1 MSHPPEPWDLRG
13 QLYLTMWRLPLA
25 DLPALPPG
33 LAPVR
38 LGSHALVSTAWVVY
52 EPGGVLAYRELLVA
66 VPVWHDT
73 RLRTSITD
81 IWVDSA
87 PSLHGGRKLWGI
99 PKELARFDVAG
110 PRFAASTPDG
120 AVIARGTVIPRTGL
134 PGRWPAR
141 YTIVQDGSIQDGGSQ
156 VGGVQSVGVHDV
168 GAQDGGVQDPA
179 GELVVT
185 PVRSSAALR
194 LTHTEWEFAPDGPL
208 AWLAGGRPLL
218 SASLRDFRLRF
229 GR

>member
-1 MSHPPEPWDLRG
+1 MSYPSEPWYLRG
-13 QLYLTMWRLPLA
+13 QMHLTVWRMPLA

-38 LGSHALVSTAWVVY
+38 LGGCALVGTAWVVY
-52 EPGGVLAYRELLVA
+52 EPGGVLSYRELLVA
-66 VPVWHDT
+66 VPVWHG
-73 RLRTSITD
+73 RLLRASITD

-87 PSLHGGRKLWGI
+87 PSLRGGRELWGI
-99 PKELARFDVAG
+99 PKELATFDFTG

-120 AVIARGTVIPRTGL
+120 APIARGTVAPRAGL

-141 YTIVQDGSIQDGGSQ
+141 YTVAQNI
-156 VGGVQSVGVHDV
+156 GVQK
-168 GAQDGGVQDPA
+168 PA
-179 GELVVT
+179 GELAVT
-185 PVRSSAALR
+185 PVRSRAALR
-194 LTHTEWEFAPDGPL
+194 LTSAYWEFAPDGPL

>member
-1 MSHPPEPWDLRG
+1 MSYPPEPWYLRG
-13 QLYLTMWRLPLA
+13 QLHLTVWRMPLA

-38 LGSHALVSTAWVVY
+38 LGACALVVTAWVVY
-52 EPGGVLAYRELLVA
+52 QPGGVFSYRELLVA
-66 VPVWHDT
+66 VPVWHG
-73 RLRTSITD
+73 RLLRASITD

-87 PSLHGGRKLWGI
+87 PSLRGGRELWGI
-99 PKELARFDVAG
+99 PKELAVFDFAG

-120 AVIARGTVIPRTGL
+120 ASIARGTVAPRAGL

-141 YTIVQDGSIQDGGSQ
+141 YTVVQNIGTQNAGAPDI
-156 VGGVQSVGVHDV
+156 
-168 GAQDGGVQDPA
+168 GAQDADAREPA
-179 GELVVT
+179 GELAVT
-185 PVRSSAALR
+185 PVRSRAALR
-194 LTHTEWEFAPDGPL
+194 LTSADWEFAPDGPL
-208 AWLAGGRPLL
+208 GWLTGGRPLL

>member
-1 MSHPPEPWDLRG
+1 MNYPPEPWDLHG
-13 QLYLTMWRLPLA
+13 QLYLTVWRMPLA

-38 LGSHALVSTAWVVY
+38 LGSYGLVATAWVVY
-52 EPGGVLAYRELLVA
+52 EPGGVLFYRELLVA
-66 VPVWHDT
+66 VLVWHGR
-73 RLRTSITD
+73 RLRVSITD

-87 PSLHGGRKLWGI
+87 PSLRGGRELWGI
-99 PKELARFDVAG
+99 PKEFATFDIAG

-120 AVIARGTVIPRTGL
+120 TSIARGTVAPRADL

-141 YTIVQDGSIQDGGSQ
+141 YTIVQDP
-156 VGGVQSVGVHDV
+156 
-168 GAQDGGVQDPA
+168 GARDPG

-185 PVRSSAALR
+185 PVRSRAALR
-194 LTHTEWEFAPDGPL
+194 LTHADWEFAPDGPL
-208 AWLAGGRPLL
+208 TWLAGGRPLL
-218 SASLRDFRLRF
+218 SASLRGFRLRF

>member
-1 MSHPPEPWDLRG
+1 MSYPPEPWDLRG
-13 QLYLTMWRLPLA
+13 QMHLTVWRMPLA

-38 LGSHALVSTAWVVY
+38 LGGHALVSTAWVDY
-52 EPGGVLAYRELLVA
+52 EPGGVLSYRELLVA
-66 VPVWHDT
+66 VLVWHGR
-73 RLRTSITD
+73 RLRVSITD

-87 PSLHGGRKLWGI
+87 PSLRGGRELWGI
-99 PKELARFDVAG
+99 PKELATFDIAG
-110 PRFAASTPDG
+110 PRFAASTLEG
-120 AVIARGTVIPRTGL
+120 TSIASGTVAPRAGL

-141 YTIVQDGSIQDGGSQ
+141 YTVVQDSGIQDS
-156 VGGVQSVGVHDV
+156 
-168 GAQDGGVQDPA
+168 GARDPD
-179 GELVVT
+179 GELAVT
-185 PVRSSAALR
+185 PVYSRAALW
-194 LTHTEWEFAPDGPL
+194 LTHATWKFAPDGPL

>member
-1 MSHPPEPWDLRG
+1 MSYPPEPWDLRG
-13 QLYLTMWRLPLA
+13 QLHLTVWRLPVA
-25 DLPALPPG
+25 DLPALAPG
-33 LAPVR
+33 LVPVR
-38 LGSHALVSTAWVVY
+38 LGGRALVSTAWVVY
-52 EPGGVLAYRELLVA
+52 EPGGVLTYRELLVA
-66 VPVWHDT
+66 VPVWHGP
-73 RLRTSITD
+73 RMRTSITG

-87 PSLHGGRKLWGI
+87 PSLRGGRELWGM
-99 PKELARFDVAG
+99 PKELARFDFAG

-120 AVIARGTVIPRTGL
+120 APIARGSVTPRAGL

-141 YTIVQDGSIQDGGSQ
+141 YTVVQDGENQDAGSQNGPIQDGR
-156 VGGVQSVGVHDV
+156 
-168 GAQDGGVQDPA
+168 AQDPA
-179 GELVVT
+179 GKLVVT

-194 LTHTEWEFAPDGPL
+194 LAHTEWEFAPDGPL